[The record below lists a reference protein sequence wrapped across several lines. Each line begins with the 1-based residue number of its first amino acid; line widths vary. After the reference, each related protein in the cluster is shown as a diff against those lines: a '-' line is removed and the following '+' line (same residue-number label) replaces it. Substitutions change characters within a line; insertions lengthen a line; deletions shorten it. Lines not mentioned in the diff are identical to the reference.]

1 MYAQIRFEDSS
12 SDLEDGIAQNR
23 CLTPNLQGVRP
34 IGFVA

>member
-12 SDLEDGIAQNR
+12 SDLEDASRKNR